1 MNSEKEQFLSLGSLN
16 QCESLHLCNG
26 SGARLA
32 VMVYEFLTIH
42 PAPSPRSP
50 ISQVDATVSEFNLDA
65 QHLQTVAEIS
75 WHCLAPK

>member
-1 MNSEKEQFLSLGSLN
+1 
-16 QCESLHLCNG
+16 
-26 SGARLA
+26 
-32 VMVYEFLTIH
+32 MVYEFLTIH